1 MDDDDK
7 EALKGDSGGKAEL
20 LRLLEKTSQPVV
32 LACNDVMRLWGS
44 GSNWRS
50 TRDRFSRH
58 VLTLNF
64 DRVSNDAIR
73 RIARRVLREEGVTFD
88 GDALDLL
95 VKHNPGDLR
104 ALVRDLQVLCEGFD
118 RVLTAEVVMGRIQ
131 SGGRDLT
138 MGVFPGLG
146 SVYQSRTAEAVSYT
160 HLTLP
165 TT

>member
-1 MDDDDK
+1 M
-7 EALKGDSGGKAEL
+7 G
-20 LRLLEKTSQPVV
+20 LRI
-32 LACNDVMRLWGS
+32 
-44 GSNWRS
+44 NWRS

-138 MGVFPGLG
+138 MG
-146 SVYQSRTAEAVSYT
+146 SSRTRLRVPIT
-160 HLTLP
+160 NG
-165 TT
+165 